1 MGFRGVLFDAGD
13 TLIRPIGG
21 RWNPRYDFEQVLL
34 RHHPEVR
41 VRDFPAAFAAG
52 QRLLD
57 TALTTPERSAYHR
70 AILAA
75 LGIDQPAP
83 SLLAELEQPVPG
95 PVVEPFPEVRAVLER
110 LHALGVGMAVV
121 SDTWAGVAGMFDELG
136 LGRYFEVCV
145 VSAEMGCNKPDP
157 RMYRAGSQGLG
168 LPPADC
174 VFVDD
179 DPELVA
185 AALGLGYQALTISRG
200 PTPPRDVPWI
210 NSLEE
215 LLPTGTTPGP

>member
-1 MGFRGVLFDAGD
+1 
-13 TLIRPIGG
+13 
-21 RWNPRYDFEQVLL
+21 
-34 RHHPEVR
+34 
-41 VRDFPAAFAAG
+41 
-52 QRLLD
+52 
-57 TALTTPERSAYHR
+57 
-70 AILAA
+70 
-75 LGIDQPAP
+75 
-83 SLLAELEQPVPG
+83 
-95 PVVEPFPEVRAVLER
+95 VVEPFPEVHAVLER

-121 SDTWAGVAGMFDELG
+121 SDTWAGLAGMFDELG
-136 LGRYFEVCV
+136 LGRYFEVYV